1 MNQLE
6 KFPVYHRARNWLSTV
21 RWHHLILGA
30 LCFGIALRLI
40 HFGFGRM
47 LWLDEATIA
56 LNFVSGDGGDF
67 FQPLDYRQFAPPIW
81 MIVSDGFWTVTQN
94 FEYGARLP
102 SFLAGLA
109 AFILFWR
116 MVQERFSPAV
126 VFITVFAFAF
136 SYMPVYYSAE
146 IKPYVFDLLLSVLL
160 LLQGLRLLEKPNWP
174 LKDTA
179 ILGLTFIAG
188 SCFAMGAPMVIGGI
202 GGVLG
207 MKALLERRWTAVIII
222 ALSGAIAGLIYL
234 VPALSAF
241 QIQIDNSG
249 FDQGGTGHFFNRHF
263 APFPPTSLG
272 DLAWYVEIVQDTLT
286 PMVGRESAYSFVIML
301 VLGSIIVA
309 KRSAWKAA
317 LILSPIV
324 VGFLFAAAQVYP
336 IISRLALYVLPI
348 AMLMAAYTLEK
359 LISELPHRTSWI
371 VFCAV
376 LLMNIGSVTWYR
388 YNDIFTPT
396 ASPKDISDE
405 LKTIANE
412 IEPEEMLVVTAW
424 TLPAFLLY
432 RHAHD
437 LDQVNWTVTD
447 RAECF
452 FTPPINIDERR
463 RIWFLRGPFEGPGP
477 VPASE
482 TIDLV
487 FSDSVK
493 RLGLSTS
500 GQRLER
506 VETSSA
512 EPQALAEVSCP
523 QRRVKEV
530 YLMGGRPP
538 TLVEN

>member
-1 MNQLE
+1 MNQLD
-6 KFPVYHRARNWLSTV
+6 KTPVYHRAQNWLRAL

-30 LCFGIALRLI
+30 LCFGIALRLV

-56 LNFVSGDGGDF
+56 LNFISRDGGDF
-67 FQPLDYRQFAPPIW
+67 FQALDYRQFAPPIW
-81 MIVSDGFWTVTQN
+81 MMLSDGFWSVTQN
-94 FEYGARLP
+94 LEYGARLP
-102 SFLAGLA
+102 SLLAGLA

-126 VFITVFAFAF
+126 VFITVLAFAF

-160 LLQGLRLLEKPNWP
+160 LKQGLRLLEKDDWP

-179 ILGLTFIAG
+179 LLGLTFIVG

-207 MKALLERRWTAVIII
+207 LKALLERRWTVVAII
-222 ALSGAIAGLIYL
+222 AVSGAIAGLIYL
-234 VPALSAF
+234 IPAISAF
-241 QIQIDNSG
+241 QVQIDNSG
-249 FDQGGTGHFFNRHF
+249 FDEGGTGHFFNRHF
-263 APFPPTSLG
+263 APFPPTSLS
-272 DLAWYVEIVQDTLT
+272 DFAWYAEIVQDTLT
-286 PMVGRESAYSFVIML
+286 PMVGRESAYSFVIMIILGSVL
-301 VLGSIIVA
+301 VL

-324 VGFLFAAAQVYP
+324 VGFLFAAAHVYP

-348 AMLMAAYTLEK
+348 AMLLAAYTLEK
-359 LISELPHRTSWI
+359 LISELPQRTNWI
-371 VFCAV
+371 VFSAI

-388 YNDIFTPT
+388 YNDFFTPS
-396 ASPKDISDE
+396 ASPKDISEE
-405 LKTIANE
+405 LTSVAEGIT
-412 IEPEEMLVVTAW
+412 PDEMLVVTAW

-432 RHAHD
+432 RHAHG

-452 FTPPINIDERR
+452 FQPPIKLADRNSV
-463 RIWFLRGPFEGPGP
+463 WFLRGQHQGPGP
-477 VPASE
+477 TPQSE
-482 TIDLV
+482 TFDLV
-487 FSDSVK
+487 VAEAPISLTLTTV
-493 RLGLSTS
+493 
-500 GQRLER
+500 GQRLDR
-506 VETSSA
+506 LAFVDT
-512 EPQALAEVSCP
+512 EPQSEPQTVCP
-523 QRRVKEV
+523 QRRVKDV

-538 TLVEN
+538 IVVED

>member
-1 MNQLE
+1 MIQLD
-6 KFPVYHRARNWLSTV
+6 KTPVYQRAKNWLRAI

-30 LCFGIALRLI
+30 LLFGITLRLV

-56 LNFVSGDGGDF
+56 LNFISRDGGDF
-67 FQPLDYRQFAPPIW
+67 FQALDYRQFAPPVW
-81 MIVSDGFWTVTQN
+81 MILSDGFWSVTQN
-94 FEYGARLP
+94 LEYGARLP
-102 SFLAGLA
+102 SLLAGLA
-109 AFILFWR
+109 ALILFWR
-116 MVQERFSPAV
+116 MVQERFPPAV

-160 LLQGLRLLEKPNWP
+160 LKQGLRLLENEDWP

-179 ILGLTFIAG
+179 LLGLTFIMG

-207 MKALLERRWTAVIII
+207 LKALLERRWTALTII
-222 ALSGAIAGLIYL
+222 AVSGAVAGLIYL
-234 VPALSAF
+234 IPAISAF
-241 QIQIDNSG
+241 QVQIDQSG
-249 FDQGGTGHFFNRHF
+249 FDEGGTGHFFNRHF
-263 APFPPTSLG
+263 APFPPTSLS
-272 DLAWYVEIVQDTLT
+272 DFAWYAEIVQDTLT
-286 PMVGRESAYSFVIML
+286 PMVGRESAYSFVIMII
-301 VLGSIIVA
+301 LGSVLVA

-348 AMLMAAYTLEK
+348 AMLLAAYTLEK
-359 LISELPHRTSWI
+359 LIAEIPHRIKWI
-371 VFCAV
+371 AFTAV

-388 YNDIFTPT
+388 YNNLFTPA
-396 ASPKDISDE
+396 ASPRDISEE
-405 LKTIANE
+405 LQTVAEE
-412 IEPEEMLVVTAW
+412 ITPDEMLIVTAW

-432 RHAHD
+432 RHAYD

-452 FTPPINIDERR
+452 FETPINIEDRDR
-463 RIWFLRGPFEGPGP
+463 VWFLRGQHEGPGP
-477 VPASE
+477 TPMSE
-482 TIDLV
+482 TFDLV
-487 FSDSVK
+487 VADSPKSLNLRTV
-493 RLGLSTS
+493 
-500 GQRLER
+500 GQRLDRLEK
-506 VETSSA
+506 VGNAAQSDSQTT
-512 EPQALAEVSCP
+512 CP
-523 QRRVKEV
+523 QRRVKDV

-538 TLVEN
+538 ILDDK